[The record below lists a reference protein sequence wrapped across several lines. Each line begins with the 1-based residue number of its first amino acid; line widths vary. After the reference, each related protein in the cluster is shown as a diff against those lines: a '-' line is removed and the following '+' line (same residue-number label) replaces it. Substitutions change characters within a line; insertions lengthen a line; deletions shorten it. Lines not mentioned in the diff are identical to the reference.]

1 MMFPLL
7 VFKDVSSGISTVGV
21 QWRFC
26 CWSSIIHKLSLCI
39 IIEVTYKFVPR
50 VILLKFTCIFTP
62 KSPNKY
68 ISICSPLRSLLW
80 NNSGI
85 GIVFKYKRN
94 LYKIQTREFLIIFLN
109 KGYWYKYMA
118 AHDCKWPKLLTR
130 KLQELHRNSNAPDS
144 KILFLDFVVGL
155 KIYNS
160 DKPWIIISDMNN
172 SPDFRTKES
181 VYYCI

>member
-1 MMFPLL
+1 MTLPPLIFNDVPTIDIQLWFRPWSSMMFPLL

-94 LYKIQTREFLIIFLN
+94 PKKFRQYTYRANENLILHVIPAD
-109 KGYWYKYMA
+109 KHIKY
-118 AHDCKWPKLLTR
+118 
-130 KLQELHRNSNAPDS
+130 LHFE
-144 KILFLDFVVGL
+144 I
-155 KIYNS
+155 
-160 DKPWIIISDMNN
+160 DK
-172 SPDFRTKES
+172 
-181 VYYCI
+181 Y